1 MLVSTFEVLVK
12 PQLPRASDL
21 PPGIPIPAGL
31 GNLSRNVIQGY
42 FLTIANVNF
51 FPVTVSVVFTIK
63 FPEDPGGTILSPI
76 NFDDFLNAVDI
87 SGVNLF
93 AATTPAA
100 KLIPEVVPQNNK
112 ARITFTLPENGTG
125 LLILQPN
132 ILNDKAIADAKF
144 EARGYVEIFLSSLSG
159 SDEATLLITPEQRG
173 TFFTDLNGATP
184 ADVGLDQIAYALP
197 ISNGGVF
204 RLSNI

>member
-12 PQLPRASDL
+12 PQLPKKL
-21 PPGIPIPAGL
+21 PPLPVPPL
-31 GNLSRNVIQGY
+31 PETVNLSRTVIQGY

-51 FPVTVSVVFTIK
+51 FPVTVSIVFTIK
-63 FPEDPGGTILSPI
+63 FPEDPGAPVPPRPA
-76 NFDDFLNAVDI
+76 NFDDFLDAVDI

-93 AATTPAA
+93 ATTIPPAV
-100 KLIPEVVPQNNK
+100 LVPEIVPQNNK

-132 ILNDKAIADAKF
+132 ILRPDILTDANF

-159 SDEATLLITPEQRG
+159 SDEATLLVTPEHRG
-173 TFFTDLNGATP
+173 TFFKDLNGATP
-184 ADVGLDQIAYALP
+184 AEVGLDQIAYALP
-197 ISNGGVF
+197 VSNGGIF
-204 RLSNI
+204 RLSNM